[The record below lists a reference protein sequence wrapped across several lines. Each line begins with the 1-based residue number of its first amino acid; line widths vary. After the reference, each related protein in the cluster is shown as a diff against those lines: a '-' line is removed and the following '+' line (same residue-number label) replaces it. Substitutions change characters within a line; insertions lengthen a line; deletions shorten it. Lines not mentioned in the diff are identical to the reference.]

1 MTDYQGTDDYTDYYF
16 QSLDNPPI
24 VSEMYED
31 ISEEFKIQNLD
42 TTYFDQQI
50 TVKGVQT
57 TRCPL
62 LKSVYGLLCDNFNLY
77 YATREIGGYSEYDF
91 NCMLQS
97 CLNRNA
103 DTFERQLSVY
113 WDDIANPILGR
124 TEKVTYNT
132 DDLRTN
138 TGNTRLQ
145 HGLSTTRTQSGAEI
159 NHHVEVPAD
168 SPTNDTDRSRDKL
181 DFNNRQT
188 SDVNS
193 GTDTNSVNLTD
204 DRKMT
209 GTVTTELSDLGVRP
223 NYESL
228 NGFLDNNRT
237 FIQEF
242 INKFEECFAPRYRRV
257 YF

>member
-16 QSLDNPPI
+16 QSIDNPPI

-31 ISEEFKIQNLD
+31 IGTEFKIQSLD

-50 TVKGVQT
+50 TVDGVQT
-57 TRCPL
+57 TRCPM
-62 LKSVYGLLCDNFNLY
+62 LKSVYSLLCDNFNLY

-91 NCMLQS
+91 KCMLQS

-124 TEKVTYNT
+124 TEVVTYNT
-132 DDLRTN
+132 HDDRTN
-138 TGNTRLQ
+138 TGKTELEHGAGFTR
-145 HGLSTTRTQSGAEI
+145 RESGNDI
-159 NHHVEVPAD
+159 MHHVEVPANNP
-168 SPTNDTDRSRDKL
+168 SADTDRSRDKT
-181 DFNNRQT
+181 DYGHIT
-188 SDVNS
+188 TDTNS
-193 GTDTNSVNLTD
+193 GTDTNKVNLAD
-204 DRKMT
+204 NRAMT
-209 GTVTTELSDLGVRP
+209 GTVTTQLSDLGVRP

-242 INKFEECFAPRYRRV
+242 INKFDECFAPRYRRV
-257 YF
+257 FF

>member
-16 QSLDNPPI
+16 QSIDNPPI

-31 ISEEFKIQNLD
+31 IGTEFKIQSLD

-50 TVKGVQT
+50 TVDGVQT
-57 TRCPL
+57 TRCPM
-62 LKSVYGLLCDNFNLY
+62 LKSVYSLLCDNFNLY

-91 NCMLQS
+91 KCMLQS

-132 DDLRTN
+132 NDHRTN
-138 TGNTRLQ
+138 TGTTELEHGAGFTR
-145 HGLSTTRTQSGAEI
+145 RESGNDI
-159 NHHVEVPAD
+159 MHHVEVPANNP
-168 SPTNDTDRSRDKL
+168 STDTDRSRDKT
-181 DFNNRQT
+181 DYGHIT
-188 SDVNS
+188 TDTNS
-193 GTDTNSVNLTD
+193 GTDTNTLNLAD
-204 DRKMT
+204 NRAMT
-209 GTVTTELSDLGVRP
+209 GTVTTELSDIGVRP

-242 INKFEECFAPRYRRV
+242 INKFDECFAPRYRRV
-257 YF
+257 FF